1 MTDNSLSLRERE
13 VEREREREREREML
27 QVFTKIYIRKFINT
41 CSIATSVYKNLYANM
56 QHIKNMQTPPPLS
69 KARAKIEP
77 STEAR
82 ANHEHSP
89 SPSPDADIQ
98 LPPSTLTPPQK
109 RSNCAAQIVFLP
121 NERNRAEGSNCL
133 QSRGSLLVARLA
145 YNLMRFRPCSNPGTW
160 TQPFTEHF

>member
-1 MTDNSLSLRERE
+1 MN
-13 VEREREREREREML
+13 
-27 QVFTKIYIRKFINT
+27 
-41 CSIATSVYKNLYANM
+41 
-56 QHIKNMQTPPPLS
+56 
-69 KARAKIEP
+69 P

-82 ANHEHSP
+82 ANHAHSP

-109 RSNCAAQIVFLP
+109 RSNCAAQIVFLQ
-121 NERNRAEGSNCL
+121 NERNPAEGSNCL

-160 TQPFTEHF
+160 TRANFFESPWQFETHVLIPFRPHLLREAHTDTKLVHWGESCHVTNCKPPVPRIRCPLQSTL